1 MRAINYQHLRYFWT
15 VFRHQSLT
23 RASAELCLTPQ
34 TVSTQIRDLEESFEL
49 KLYEKRGR
57 NLALTDTGQ
66 IVFGY
71 AERIF
76 NLGKELQD
84 VLRGLPTDRPLEVVI
99 GVSEVMPKIIA
110 HHLIEPIIKTKKP
123 TRIICREGKLS
134 DLLSDL
140 AVHNLDV
147 VLSDAPIPSTVKV
160 KAFNHLLGKCGITF
174 MAQNRLASTLRDN
187 FPDSLNGQ
195 PYLAPVRG
203 TVLRQ
208 NLDEWFEKQGVF
220 PNIVGEFDDSALLK
234 VFGQTGAGFFPI
246 PSVIEKEVSRQYL
259 VEKIAVAKG
268 VYESFYA
275 ISVERQIKNSAIS
288 AICENSRAKIFKS
301 DKSTNS

>member
-1 MRAINYQHLRYFWT
+1 MGSINYQHLRYFWA
-15 VFRHQSLT
+15 VFRHNSLT

-34 TVSTQIRDLEESFEL
+34 TVSVQIRDLEESLGL

-66 IVFGY
+66 IVFRY
-71 AERIF
+71 ADRIF

-84 VLRGLPTDRPLEVVI
+84 VLRGLPVDRPLEVVI

-110 HHLIEPIIKTKKP
+110 HHLIEPVIQTHKP
-123 TRIICREGKLS
+123 TRIMCREGKLS

-160 KAFNHLLGKCGITF
+160 KAFNHLLGECGITF
-174 MAQNRLASTLRDN
+174 MAQKDLAETLRRD
-187 FPDSLNGQ
+187 FPNSLNGK

-208 NLDEWFEKQGVF
+208 TLDEWFEKHDIL

-234 VFGQTGAGFFPI
+234 VFGQTGMGFFPI
-246 PSVIEKEVSRQYL
+246 PSVIEKEVSRQYI
-259 VEKIAVAKG
+259 VEKIAVG
-268 VYESFYA
+268 EGIYESFYA
-275 ISVERQIKNSAIS
+275 ISVERQIKNPAIS
-288 AICENSRAKIFKS
+288 AICENSRSKIFNS
-301 DKSTNS
+301 DL